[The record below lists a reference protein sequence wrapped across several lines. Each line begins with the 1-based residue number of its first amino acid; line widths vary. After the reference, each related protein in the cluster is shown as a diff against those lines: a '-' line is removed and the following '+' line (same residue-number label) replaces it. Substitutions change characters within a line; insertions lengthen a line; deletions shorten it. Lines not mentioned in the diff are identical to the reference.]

1 MSKFKKSKIT
11 LEERVMRLLALGAGY
26 ILVLQ
31 AIVTT
36 VEIIARKLFNHSF
49 QGVDELGGYA
59 LAITGAI
66 GFGYGAV
73 TCSHTRID
81 LVLSKLPLSIRTI
94 LHNLA
99 ALILMLVACGM
110 FWYGLR
116 SLLQSIN
123 YGAISTTPLQTPLWI
138 PQGIWVIGLALFAIV
153 SIITVLRILFMLSR
167 RDFVGIEKQMKAQ
180 SQEQQELE
188 SAGFATTSVEKSN
201 D

>member
-1 MSKFKKSKIT
+1 MSKLTKNRIR
-11 LEERVMRLLALGAGY
+11 LEEKVMRVLALGAGY
-26 ILVLQ
+26 LLLVQ

-73 TCSHTRID
+73 TCAHTRID
-81 LVLSKLPLSIRTI
+81 LVLAKLPLKIRII
-94 LHNLA
+94 LHNIA
-99 ALILMLVACGM
+99 AIVLMLVACGM

-116 SLLQSIN
+116 SLLQSLK

-138 PQGIWVIGLALFAIV
+138 PQGIWLIGLALFALV
-153 SIITVLRILFMLSR
+153 TVITVLRILYMLSR
-167 RDFVGIEKQMKAQ
+167 RDFVGIENHMKAQ

-188 SAGFATTSVEKSN
+188 SFGFSTTSVEKDN

>member
-1 MSKFKKSKIT
+1 MSKLKKGRMR

-26 ILVLQ
+26 ILLIQ
-31 AIVTT
+31 AVVTT

-59 LAITGAI
+59 LAIAGAI
-66 GFGYGAV
+66 GFGYGAI

-81 LVLSKLPLSIRTI
+81 LVLSKLPLTARTI
-94 LHNLA
+94 LHKIA
-99 ALILMLVACGM
+99 AITLMVVACGM

-116 SLLQSIN
+116 SLRQSIN

-153 SIITVLRILFMLSR
+153 TIITVLRILYMLSR
-167 RDFVGIEKQMKAQ
+167 RDFIGIESQMKAQ

-188 SAGFATTSVEKSN
+188 SAGFGTTQGEKN
-201 D
+201 YD